1 VSAELPPEAVEM
13 LTDANLGHLATL
25 NRDGTAQ
32 VTPLWVHV
40 EDGRA
45 VFNTAIGRLK
55 ERNMRRDPR
64 ITLEVT
70 DQNDTGRYVMITG
83 TAEMTEEGAAE
94 HIEELSQK
102 YDGGPFGDWLPGMR
116 RVKVYVNAQRVRL
129 DI

>member
-13 LTDANLGHLATL
+13 LTDTNLGYLGTL

-40 EDGRA
+40 EEGRA

-64 ITLEVT
+64 ITVAVA
-70 DQNDTGRYVMITG
+70 DQRDNERYVMITG

-94 HIEELSQK
+94 HIEALSQK
-102 YDGGPFGDWLPGMR
+102 YKGRAFSGWKSGMR
-116 RVKVYVNAQRVRL
+116 RVKVYLNADHVRV
-129 DI
+129 DV